1 MDVESLR
8 ADQRGSY
15 AYVEFAEPSIV
26 QNALVLNE
34 SMFRGRLLMVS
45 ACLVP
50 SPCRLELLTHSIGQ
64 GEEDEFARDEHD
76 E

>member
-1 MDVESLR
+1 MSR
-8 ADQRGSY
+8 Y

-45 ACLVP
+45 P
-50 SPCRLELLTHSIGQ
+50 SLQALSSRARALMPTIGQ
-64 GEEDEFARDEHD
+64 GEEDEFAWDEHD